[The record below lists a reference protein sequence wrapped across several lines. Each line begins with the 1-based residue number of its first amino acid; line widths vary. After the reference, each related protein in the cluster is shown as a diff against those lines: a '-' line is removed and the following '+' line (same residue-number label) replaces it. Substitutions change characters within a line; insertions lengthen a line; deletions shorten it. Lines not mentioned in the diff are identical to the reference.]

1 MSAPMV
7 AGTIALMLQLDPSLT
22 VADVRRILR
31 ESSAVDDAVTA
42 GNARQWGSGKLDS
55 WAAVDKL
62 RRHPRLLGD
71 VNGDGEVTVADVMA
85 IINIILASVHT
96 DKAVTLTRADTNFD
110 NEIGLADISIVINKI
125 IHQQ

>member
-1 MSAPMV
+1 MV

-22 VADVRRILR
+22 VADVRRILQ
-31 ESSAVDDAVTA
+31 ESSAVDDAVAA

-55 WAAVDKL
+55 WTALDKL

-71 VNGDGEVTVADVMA
+71 VNGDGEVTVADIMA
-85 IINIILASVHT
+85 IINIILAPGHT